1 MNKKSHA
8 EEEKKLS
15 STEERF
21 IDFLM
26 KSGYLADPKIED
38 LKTRR
43 SRQENNKQT
52 YHNTR
57 MLLENYRDLMWAM
70 ESVPAELRAELD
82 VPMTELDALISR
94 LDLEMSMGNRR
105 VESRLQT
112 IVKSRMLLERLN
124 EAIAFIKTKPTDGE
138 QLYQVIYQTYIGE
151 KKESVFDVMS
161 ELGLSKGKYYDM
173 RQRAITL
180 VGMKLWAA
188 PDANFE
194 LWMELLSMLA
204 EM

>member
-38 LKTRR
+38 LKLRR
-43 SRQENNKQT
+43 TRQEKNKQT

-57 MLLENYRDLMWAM
+57 MLLENYRDLVWTM
-70 ESVPAELRAELD
+70 ECVPTDLRAELD
-82 VPMTELDALISR
+82 VPMNELDALLSR

-124 EAIAFIKTKPTDGE
+124 EAIAFLKTKPTDGE
-138 QLYQVIYQTYIGE
+138 QPYQVIYQTYIGE

-161 ELGLSKGKYYDM
+161 ELGLSKAKYYDM

-180 VGMKLWAA
+180 VGMKLWAISSYGWSCLCRWN
-188 PDANFE
+188 PCGR
-194 LWMELLSMLA
+194 
-204 EM
+204 

>member
-15 STEERF
+15 GTEERF

-124 EAIAFIKTKPTDGE
+124 EAIAFLKTKPTDGE

>member
-15 STEERF
+15 GTEERF

-124 EAIAFIKTKPTDGE
+124 EAIAFLKTKPTDGE

-180 VGMKLWAA
+180 VGMKLWAD

-194 LWMELLSMLA
+194 LWIELLSMLA

>member
-38 LKTRR
+38 LKLRR
-43 SRQENNKQT
+43 TRQEKNKQT

-57 MLLENYRDLMWAM
+57 MLLENYRDLVWAM
-70 ESVPAELRAELD
+70 ECVPTDLRAELD
-82 VPMTELDALISR
+82 VPMTELDALLSR
-94 LDLEMSMGNRR
+94 LDLEMSMDNRR

-112 IVKSRMLLERLN
+112 IVKSRMLLEHLN
-124 EAIAFIKTKPTDGE
+124 EAIAFLKTKPTDGE